1 MSRCQACGRLLRR
14 PSLSGLGPVCFR
26 RLNPPPP
33 RTPRPSR
40 LPAVGE
46 VLPEIHPGQ
55 TALPLAI
62 HQPSLWSL

>member
-1 MSRCQACGRLLRR
+1 MSRCLACGRLLRR

-33 RTPRPSR
+33 RLPR
-40 LPAVGE
+40 LPAGGE

-55 TALPLAI
+55 TALSLQPM
-62 HQPSLWSL
+62 QPSLWSL